1 MNKTV
6 YYMKNIYFVAI
17 AFMLFSCQTKQE
29 QDRPNILL
37 LMSDNQS
44 WNHVGVYGDPV
55 VKTPNVDKIAAEG
68 VRFTHAFCNSPSC
81 TPARA
86 ALLTGQDI
94 WRIEE
99 GANLWGVLPTKFTVF
114 PDLLEKAGYKV
125 GYDGKGWGP
134 GSYEANGRTRNPA
147 GDKYANF
154 AEFIKKTEKGE
165 PWSYWFNSLHPHR
178 PYEVGSGEKAG
189 IALESIKV
197 PAYLPDTHDVRM
209 DIADY
214 YAAIQTFDTEVGE
227 IMQQLKESG
236 QLDNTI
242 VVVCSDNG
250 WQMPRGLANL
260 YDFGTRVPLIVS
272 WPERFKTD
280 VVTDELVTLLD
291 LTPTFLALAKAEVPD
306 DMTGKSLLPIVE
318 KDAETFQSRE
328 FVVFGRE
335 RHAFVRQHG
344 LGYPGRAIRTKQ
356 YLYIKNYE
364 ADRWP
369 AGDPPLYGDVDPYM
383 LNYPGPAKFFIL
395 QHKDEPEAQQAFQ
408 LAFAKRP
415 TEELYDVINDP
426 DQLHNLAA
434 DSKYQEVR
442 AKLAEQMV
450 NYLKK
455 TNDPRE
461 TGGKIIWDSTDY
473 FSEIDK
479 TPKPSQEAIA
489 IFDLDTMYNYL
500 K

>member
-1 MNKTV
+1 MMNKISSIK
-6 YYMKNIYFVAI
+6 YYCLIAVVFCLSCSQKN
-17 AFMLFSCQTKQE
+17 E

-44 WNHVGVYGDPV
+44 WNHAGVYGDSV
-55 VKTPNVDKIAAEG
+55 VKTPNMDQIAAEG

-86 ALLTGQDI
+86 SLLTGQDI

-99 GANLWGVLPTKFTVF
+99 GANLWGTLPTKFEVF
-114 PDLLEKAGYKV
+114 PELLEKAGYKV
-125 GYDGKGWGP
+125 GHDGKGWGP
-134 GSYEANGRTRNPA
+134 GSYEANGRERNPA
-147 GDKYANF
+147 GDKYENF
-154 AEFIKKTEKGE
+154 ADFIKKVKKGE

-178 PYEVGSGEKAG
+178 PYEVGSGKRAG
-189 IALESIKV
+189 IDLTKIKV
-197 PAYLPDTHDVRM
+197 PAYLPDVEDVRA

-242 VVVCSDNG
+242 VLICSDNG

-272 WPERFKTD
+272 WPEKFKTD
-280 VVTDELVTLLD
+280 AVTEELVTLLD
-291 LTPTFLALAKAEVPD
+291 LAPTFLTLAKAEIPD
-306 DMTGKSLLPIVE
+306 YMTGKSLLPILE
-318 KDAETFQSRE
+318 KDSEAVDSRA
-328 FVVFGRE
+328 FIVIGRE
-335 RHAFVRQHG
+335 RHAFVRQQG

-356 YLYIKNYE
+356 HLYIKNYE
-364 ADRWP
+364 ANRWP

-395 QHKDEPEAQQAFQ
+395 EHKDDVAKQAFQ

-415 TEELYDVINDP
+415 TEELYDVLNDP
-426 DQLHNLAA
+426 DQLYNLAA
-434 DSKYQEVR
+434 DANYKAVKEELSSKMT
-442 AKLAEQMV
+442 A
-450 NYLKK
+450 YLKETK
-455 TNDPRE
+455 DPRE
-461 TGGKIIWDSTDY
+461 TGGEIIWDNTDY

-479 TPKPSQEAIA
+479 TPVPSKEAIKK
-489 IFDLDTMYNYL
+489 FNLDTMYNYL

>member
-1 MNKTV
+1 MSTITCIKYCCLITV
-6 YYMKNIYFVAI
+6 
-17 AFMLFSCQTKQE
+17 AFCLSCTSEKE

-44 WNHVGVYGDPV
+44 WNHVGVYGDSV
-55 VKTPNVDKIAAEG
+55 VKTPNMDKIAAEG

-99 GANLWGVLPTKFTVF
+99 GANLWGTLPTKFAVF
-114 PDLLEKAGYKV
+114 PELLEKAGYRV

-134 GSYEANGRTRNPA
+134 GSYEANGRKRNPA
-147 GDKYANF
+147 GDKYESF
-154 AEFIKKTEKGE
+154 ADFIKNAKKGE

-178 PYEVGSGEKAG
+178 PYEVGSGQKAG
-189 IALESIKV
+189 IDIHKIKV
-197 PAYLPDTHDVRM
+197 PAYLPDTEDVRI

-214 YAAIQTFDTEVGE
+214 YAAIQTFDAEVGE
-227 IMQQLKESG
+227 ILQQLEESG
-236 QLDNTI
+236 QLENTI
-242 VVVCSDNG
+242 VLICSDNG

-272 WPERFKTD
+272 WPEKFKTD
-280 VVTDELVTLLD
+280 AVTEELVTLLD
-291 LTPTFLALAKAEVPD
+291 LAPTFLTLAKADVPD
-306 DMTGKSLLPIVE
+306 YMTGKNLLPILE
-318 KDAETFQSRE
+318 KDGKMENSRE
-328 FVVFGRE
+328 FVVVGRE

-344 LGYPGRAIRTKQ
+344 LGYPGRAIRTKE
-356 YLYIKNYE
+356 YLYIRNYE
-364 ADRWP
+364 ASRWP

-395 QHKDEPEAQQAFQ
+395 EHKDEPIAKQAFQ
-408 LAFAKRP
+408 LAFEKRP
-415 TEELYDVINDP
+415 SEELYDMINDP

-434 DSKYQEVR
+434 EANYHDIKQELSSK
-442 AKLAEQMV
+442 MIT
-450 NYLKK
+450 YLKE

-461 TGGKIIWDSTDY
+461 TGGEIIWDSTEY

-479 TPKPSQEAIA
+479 TPVPSKEAIEK
-489 IFDLDTMYNYL
+489 FNLDTMYNYL

>member
-1 MNKTV
+1 MMNTITRIKCCCLL
-6 YYMKNIYFVAI
+6 AI
-17 AFMLFSCQTKQE
+17 AFCLSCTSEKE

-44 WNHVGVYGDPV
+44 WNHVGVYGDSV
-55 VKTPNVDKIAAEG
+55 VKTPNMDKIASEG

-99 GANLWGVLPTKFTVF
+99 GANLWGTLPTKFEVF
-114 PDLLEKAGYKV
+114 PELLEKAGYRV

-134 GSYEANGRTRNPA
+134 GSYEANGRTRNPG
-147 GDKYANF
+147 GDQYRNF
-154 AEFIKKTEKGE
+154 ADFIKNAKKGE

-178 PYEVGSGEKAG
+178 PYEVGSGQKAG
-189 IALESIKV
+189 IDIHKINA
-197 PAYLPDTHDVRM
+197 PAYLPDTEDVRI

-227 IMQQLKESG
+227 IMQQLEESG
-236 QLDNTI
+236 HLENTI
-242 VVVCSDNG
+242 VLICSDNG

-272 WPERFKTD
+272 WPEKFKTD
-280 VVTDELVTLLD
+280 AVTEDLVTLLD
-291 LTPTFLALAKAEVPD
+291 LAPTFLTLAKAEVPD
-306 DMTGKSLLPIVE
+306 YMTGKSLLPILE
-318 KDAETFQSRE
+318 KDGEIADSRE
-328 FVVFGRE
+328 FVVIGRE

-344 LGYPGRAIRTKQ
+344 LGYPGRAIRTKE

-395 QHKDEPEAQQAFQ
+395 EHKDEPIAKQAFE

-415 TEELYDVINDP
+415 SEELYHIVNDP
-426 DQLHNLAA
+426 DQLHNLADDA
-434 DSKYQEVR
+434 DYQAIKQELSSKMI
-442 AKLAEQMV
+442 AH
-450 NYLKK
+450 LKETK
-455 TNDPRE
+455 DPRE
-461 TGGKIIWDSTDY
+461 TGGEIIWDSTDY

-479 TPKPSQEAIA
+479 TPVPSKEAIEK
-489 IFDLDTMYNYL
+489 FNLDTMYNYL